1 MSNFNHAASP
11 LSRRKLGKISDKK
24 SLKLAMN
31 TAPSRQFPA
40 GLSNGVL
47 PDNLAN
53 SLTQPRSRRLRQAI
67 QAKEFVV
74 TAEVMPPKG
83 GDPSHMLA
91 MAAHLQPWVHAVNVT
106 DGSRAVLRMSSL
118 ACAVLLKQAGI
129 EPICQMTGRD
139 RNAIALQAD
148 LMGAHA
154 LGIHNVL
161 ALTGDPLKAGDHPKA
176 KPVHELES
184 IRLLQVI
191 HQLNGGTDYNN
202 SVLTDGCLDIFPG
215 AAIDPQSPS
224 WSGLQSRFEKKLA
237 AGAQFFQS
245 QLISD
250 FDRLEKFMDNLAVG
264 CDRPIL
270 AGIFLLKS
278 AKNAAFINRCVPGV
292 TIPQHII
299 DRLDKASDPL
309 QEGIKIAAEQVQA
322 ARDLCQGVHMM
333 AVRREDL
340 IPQILEL
347 AGVEPQ
353 IDPHQ
358 PTPTALIS
366 VMG

>member
-1 MSNFNHAASP
+1 
-11 LSRRKLGKISDKK
+11 
-24 SLKLAMN
+24 MN
-31 TAPSRQFPA
+31 VV
-40 GLSNGVL
+40 SNGRSGRL
-47 PDNLAN
+47 PGLNLEDLKPKRLN
-53 SLTQPRSRRLRQAI
+53 TEGRLRSAI
-67 QAKEFVV
+67 RSGEFVV

-91 MAAHLQPWVHAVNVT
+91 MAASLKDWVHAVNVT

-118 ACAVLLKQAGI
+118 SCSVLLHKAGI

-139 RNAIALQAD
+139 RNSIALQAD

-154 LGIHNVL
+154 LGVRNLL
-161 ALTGDPLKAGDHPKA
+161 ALTGDPLQAGDHPQAKA
-176 KPVHELES
+176 VHELES
-184 IRLLQVI
+184 IRLLKLI
-191 HQLNGGTDYNN
+191 RQLNGGMDFNEK
-202 SVLTDGCLDIFPG
+202 SMPDGALDIFAG
-215 AAIDPQSPS
+215 AAVDPQCGS
-224 WSGLQSRFEKKLA
+224 WSGLQRRFEKKLE

-250 FDRLEKFMDNLAVG
+250 FDKLAKFMDEVAAG

-292 TIPQHII
+292 NIPQHII
-299 DRLDKASDPL
+299 DRLEAAADPL
-309 QEGIKIAAEQVQA
+309 QEGIQIAAEQVRA

-347 AGVEPQ
+347 AGVAPQ
-353 IDPHQ
+353 AARVSLHSAA
-358 PTPTALIS
+358 TGSRTGSKVEKLLS
-366 VMG
+366 K

>member
-1 MSNFNHAASP
+1 MPPN
-11 LSRRKLGKISDKK
+11 L
-24 SLKLAMN
+24 
-31 TAPSRQFPA
+31 
-40 GLSNGVL
+40 L
-47 PDNLAN
+47 PE
-53 SLTQPRSRRLRQAI
+53 QGRLRSAVRSG
-67 QAKEFVV
+67 EFLV

-83 GDPSHMLA
+83 GNPSHMLE
-91 MAAHLQPWVHAVNVT
+91 MAAHLKDWVHAVNVT

-118 ACAVLLKQAGI
+118 ACCVLLKQAGI

-154 LGIHNVL
+154 LGIHNLL
-161 ALTGDPLKAGDHPKA
+161 ALTGDPLKAGDHPQA

-184 IRLLQVI
+184 IRLLRVI
-191 HQLNGGTDYNN
+191 RQLNSGTDDQNN
-202 SVLTDGCLDIFPG
+202 PMADGALDIFAG
-215 AAIDPQSPS
+215 AAVDPQSRS
-224 WSGLQSRFEKKLA
+224 WSGLQSRFDKKID

-250 FDRLEKFMDNLAVG
+250 FDKLEKFMNEIAAG

-292 TIPQHII
+292 NIPQHII
-299 DRLDKASDPL
+299 DRLATAQDPL

-322 ARDLCQGVHMM
+322 ARELCQGVHMM
-333 AVRREDL
+333 AVKREDL
-340 IPQILEL
+340 IPQILEK
-347 AGVEPQ
+347 AGVKPQ
-353 IDPHQ
+353 
-358 PTPTALIS
+358 TKSTS
-366 VMG
+366 VAVLSAVQ